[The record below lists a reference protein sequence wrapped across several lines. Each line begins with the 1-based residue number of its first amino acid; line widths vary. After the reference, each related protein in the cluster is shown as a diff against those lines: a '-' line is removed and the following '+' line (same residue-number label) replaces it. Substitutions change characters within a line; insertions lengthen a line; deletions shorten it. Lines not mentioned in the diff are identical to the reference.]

1 MKKCK
6 GCGVVLQ
13 NSDQNKIGYTKDLNK
28 DYCMRCF
35 RLIHYGDNTHLSL
48 EKIDNNNTLKLYKD
62 YKKSLFVLIIDSFDA
77 LNLLNDD
84 LLDYY
89 NDYKLLLVINKID
102 LLPRSIKD
110 DKIDDLFI
118 DIIRKLNTKNIV
130 DCLSTYKGDSN
141 FNELF
146 YQTVNSLGYKSLVF
160 VGRVNAGKS
169 TIINKLLSNNDLTV
183 SMYPG
188 TTSDINII
196 ENEGLTFIDTPGLI
210 DTNSFI
216 SLLSKK
222 EVKSLIPTKCVKP
235 MVFQV
240 YNEQAYFVE
249 GLLAI
254 LVKPINRAS
263 ICFYI
268 NNNLDIHRT
277 KKDNYGAYYKN
288 HINENR
294 LKLLPFSTKTFK
306 INKKKTYY
314 IKGLGFIRIIGKSN
328 VKINIHKS
336 IEIYELEVNI

>member
-6 GCGVVLQ
+6 GCGSLLQ
-13 NSDQNKIGYTKDLNK
+13 NSDPKKIGYTKDINK

-35 RLIHYGDNTHLSL
+35 RLVHYGDNSSLSL
-48 EKIDNNNTLKLYKD
+48 EKIDNNKTLELYKN
-62 YKKSLFVLIIDSFDA
+62 YKDSLFVLIVDSFDA

-89 NDYKLLLVINKID
+89 NNYKVLLVINKID

-110 DKIDDLFI
+110 DKIDDLFTN
-118 DIIRKLNTKNIV
+118 IINKLSKRNIV
-130 DCLSTYKGDSN
+130 DCLLTYKGDSS

-146 YQTVNSLGYKSLVF
+146 YETINNLKFKSLVF
-160 VGRVNAGKS
+160 VGRVNAGKT
-169 TIINKLLSNNDLTV
+169 TIINKLFLNNELTV

-196 ENEGLTFIDTPGLI
+196 YKDDLTFIDTPGLI
-210 DTNSFI
+210 DSNSFI

-222 EVKSLIPTKCVKP
+222 DVKSLIPTKCVKP
-235 MVFQV
+235 RVFQI

-249 GLLAI
+249 GLASFI
-254 LVKPINRAS
+254 VKPKKNAS

-268 NNNLDIHRT
+268 NNNLEIHRT
-277 KKDNYGAYYKN
+277 KESNYEGYYTN
-288 HINENR
+288 HINEYK
-294 LKLLPFSTKTFK
+294 LKLLPFSEKVYK
-306 INKKKTYY
+306 MSDSITYY

-336 IEIYELEVNI
+336 IEIYKLEVNL